1 MSFITDTIHCV
12 DDTVKQQ
19 TKTGSGQMKPA
30 GVLRLLLLLLLHQGL
45 TVLVQLVLRRN
56 DPLVISDT
64 LSILKRVSGKL
75 NTIKCCH
82 LVFTT

>member
-1 MSFITDTIHCV
+1 MSFINDTIHCV

-30 GVLRLLLLLLLHQGL
+30 GVLRLLLLLHQGL